1 MDQNETA
8 CAPVFAVKGVG
19 KSDIEGEVKR
29 GSRVEGLSS
38 YRVESLRNLAIA
50 LGDFWSEVSGKGGNF
65 VGAKPSEFLGGI
77 FVNPQL
83 KQAVFFKSSQEN
95 RRSQVEAQ
103 KGEIL
108 FQQGAD
114 AVGGLLGAV

>member
-1 MDQNETA
+1 MDHNETA
-8 CAPVFAVKGVG
+8 RAPVFAVKGIR

-29 GSRVEGLSS
+29 GSRVEGIAG
-38 YRVESLRNLAIA
+38 YRVESLRNLAIT
-50 LGDFWSEVSGKGGNF
+50 LGNFWPEVSGKGGDF
-65 VGAKPSEFLGGI
+65 VGAKARKFLGGI

-83 KQAVFFKSSQEN
+83 KQAVLFKSSQKN
-95 RRSQVEAQ
+95 RRSPVEAQ

-114 AVGGLLGAV
+114 AVGGLLGAG